1 MHGWP
6 KRKCHGLQGGKLNVH
21 DKRGRTPLH
30 WAASEGHTACTLL
43 IIEKGADVNAKTQAG
58 TTALHWVA
66 VQGCVDTAKILIQS
80 GADVNARNND
90 GYTPYDRAHDEAM
103 KKLLKEAGGR
113 QTLGWWDLH

>member
-1 MHGWP
+1 MHRCP
-6 KRKCHGLQGGKLNVH
+6 NRKCHCLQGGKLNVH

-43 IIEKGADVNAKTQAG
+43 IIEKGADVNA
-58 TTALHWVA
+58 
-66 VQGCVDTAKILIQS
+66 
-80 GADVNARNND
+80 RNND
-90 GYTPYDRAHDEAM
+90 GYTPYDRAHDEDM